1 MQRKST
7 PESVGKVAIVGRPN
21 VGKSALFNRLAGRN
35 IAIVHDQPGITRDR
49 LAAPCVRGSRPFT
62 VWDTG
67 GIGGAGEVELRVQVR
82 SAADA
87 AMRESDVILFVV
99 DAQDGLTPID
109 QELARILRKAK
120 APVVLVINKID
131 HPTHED
137 LESDFARLG
146 FAIYAPISA
155 AHGRGISG
163 LLEMIDSL
171 LPASGTLDSEGV
183 REQGPASSTTNFPLA
198 LAIVGRPNAG
208 KSSLINSIL
217 RDARTIVSELPG
229 TTRDAVD
236 IMYERDGQPFLLIDT
251 AGIRA
256 RSKHSSSV
264 EVFSVMRAE
273 RTIRR
278 ADLCILVIDL
288 TSGVTGQDKKIAGLI
303 QKAEKPCLIVLNKWD
318 LVKPKRGAKAEMER
332 TASATRDDLF
342 FLDYAPVL
350 IASALTGE
358 NVEQLFRLIA
368 DVRQAARVRLG
379 TGVLNRLLR
388 AAFEENPPPTIG
400 TRRLKLFYAAQAR
413 GDEERTLEAP
423 KFVFFVNQPKLLSET
438 YGRYLQGR
446 IRAAE
451 RYPGLPVLLSCRA
464 RTETTE

>member
-1 MQRKST
+1 MQRKNA

-87 AMRESDVILFVV
+87 AMRESDVILFVM

-109 QELARILRKAK
+109 QELARILRKSK
-120 APVVLVINKID
+120 TPVVLVINKID
-131 HPTHED
+131 HPKHED

-146 FAIYAPISA
+146 FANSVPISA

-163 LLEMIDSL
+163 LLETIDSL
-171 LPASGTLDSEGV
+171 LPASTPTDES
-183 REQGPASSTTNFPLA
+183 ATTSHPLA

-217 RDARTIVSELPG
+217 QDARTIVSELPG

-236 IMYERDGQPFLLIDT
+236 IMYKRNGQKFLLIDT

-278 ADLCILVIDL
+278 ADLCILVVDL
-288 TSGVTGQDKKIAGLI
+288 ASGVTGQDKKIAGLI
-303 QKAEKPCLIVLNKWD
+303 QKAEKPCLVILNKWD

-332 TASATRDDLF
+332 IASSTRDDLF

-358 NVEQLFRLIA
+358 NVDHLFRLIA
-368 DVRQAARVRLG
+368 DVRRAAQVRLG

-400 TRRLKLFYAAQAR
+400 TRRLKLFYAAQAG
-413 GDEERTLEAP
+413 GDEDRALEAL
-423 KFVFFVNQPKLLSET
+423 KFILFVNQPKLLGET
-438 YGRYLQGR
+438 YGRYLEGR

-451 RYPGLPVLLSCRA
+451 PYPGLPVLLSCRA
-464 RTETTE
+464 RTEKA